1 MKKLV
6 LLSTVLL
13 AVSAVAQNNISLPT
27 RTVLNVKLETAIT
40 TSASKSGDPFSARL
54 TEPVMLDG
62 KTVLPIGASV
72 QGRVTMV
79 SEPRRI
85 SGKPTI
91 GMFPETLV
99 LPSGEHYMLNA
110 ALVDTSVR
118 QGTDVNSEGQFKG
131 KGYDNQDLVIMGAG
145 TGASMLAGG
154 LIGGG
159 KGVLI
164 GATIGATA
172 TVARWLGKRNSAEL
186 PAGTQLVMELSRPL
200 EMTAATGG
208 Q

>member
-1 MKKLV
+1 
-6 LLSTVLL
+6 
-13 AVSAVAQNNISLPT
+13 
-27 RTVLNVKLETAIT
+27 
-40 TSASKSGDPFSARL
+40 
-54 TEPVMLDG
+54 MLDG

-99 LPSGEHYMLNA
+99 LPSGEHYTLNA

-118 QGTDVNSEGQFKG
+118 KGTDVNSEGQFKG

-200 EMTAATGG
+200 EMTADAGG